1 MNDRG
6 SSPTLTRTIAA
17 VERDTGLSK
26 DTLRVWERRYGFPNP
41 GRDQFGERIYPIE
54 QVDKLRLLRRLM
66 DAGHRPGK
74 VIHLAV
80 EHLQQLAAETTG
92 AAVQPQSMGEALAEH
107 EDLQRY
113 MGLVKAHDGE
123 ALRRALSQAQLR
135 LGLERFVI
143 EVVAPL
149 TRTIGEA
156 WARGYI
162 EVFEEHMYTES
173 LQVVL
178 RGAIGTIP
186 QPARHPRVLLTT
198 IPLEPHGLGL
208 LMAEA
213 ILALDGCRCVSLG
226 VQTPVWDIV
235 LAATAHRADVVALS
249 FTGVVNQNQV
259 LDSLTELR
267 EKLPRSV
274 ELWVGG
280 NCPILQRRPPMGI
293 QVLSELQA
301 IHPAIRRWRDTH
313 PQPAA

>member
-26 DTLRVWERRYGFPNP
+26 DTLRVWERRYGFPTP
-41 GRDQFGERIYPIE
+41 GRDQFGERIYPME

-74 VIHLAV
+74 VIHLPV
-80 EHLQQLAAETTG
+80 EDLQQLAAETTG
-92 AAVQPQSMGEALAEH
+92 AAVQPQSMGEALGEH

-113 MGLVKAHDGE
+113 IALVKAHDGE
-123 ALRRALSQAQLR
+123 GLRRALSQAQLR
-135 LGLERFVI
+135 LGLERFVV

-149 TRTIGEA
+149 TRMIGEA

-186 QPARHPRVLLTT
+186 QPARTPRVLLTT

-267 EKLPRSV
+267 QKLPPTV

-280 NCPILQRRPPMGI
+280 NCPILQRRPPPGI
-293 QVLSELQA
+293 RVLADLQA

-313 PQPAA
+313 PHAA

>member
-26 DTLRVWERRYGFPNP
+26 DTLRVWERRYGFPTP
-41 GRDQFGERIYPIE
+41 GRDQFGERIYPME

-74 VIHLAV
+74 VIHLPV
-80 EHLQQLAAETTG
+80 EVLQELAAETTG

-113 MGLVKAHDGE
+113 MGLVKSHDGDG
-123 ALRRALSQAQLR
+123 LRRALSQAQLR
-135 LGLERFVI
+135 LGLERFVV

-186 QPARHPRVLLTT
+186 QPARQPRVLLTT

-267 EKLPRSV
+267 QKLPPGV

-280 NCPILQRRPPMGI
+280 NCPILQRRPPQGI
-293 QVLSELQA
+293 QVLADLQA
-301 IHPAIRRWRDTH
+301 IHPAIRRWRDKH
-313 PQPAA
+313 PQPA